1 MNKAYRRFF
10 MAMAA
15 LALVSAM
22 TSLVVPFLLS
32 FWAKTDVE
40 MNLKRFFIVI
50 SVLVLMFLLKTAI
63 IFLRENFAK
72 HFNIKNAKNIIEK
85 ILRLKYD
92 AIISQGNRNLVE
104 RMAQAVNNMYIYM
117 TGDAVLIWSSII
129 STIIILITIF
139 FDNFIIGLI
148 LIALIPINYLG
159 YKSLNAELKKRSQV
173 MQVSTATG
181 FQEILSVVNQTDYL
195 KQCPD
200 YDIVLNQLKPAL
212 DKIYGSMAQVNK
224 YAQTSSSFIS
234 SLNSMLQTVC
244 ILLVMYNYLSGANQV
259 LPVVIYTIVLPLFF
273 SNISIIT
280 NINLNKNNL
289 KVSQEFIA
297 FLDSEQEK
305 DSNETIRSIEK
316 IEFDV
321 GEIQLGEEQIFK
333 TNIKDKF
340 IKGDIIWLQGKSGSG
355 KSSLMK
361 QLVKFRKTSEILINE
376 KPISSINN
384 SCIRSLIDYIPQNN
398 SIINGT
404 IRDNLFLNKH
414 HSNETEEALKK
425 SDLLSTILQN
435 KNFDT
440 MIMDM
445 GANLS
450 GGEKQKLAIARSLY
464 SDAEVLIFDEV
475 TANID
480 TESTSLILSAIK
492 NICKN
497 KIVFIISHEALP
509 ENFANKVIRI
519 A

>member
-32 FWAKTDVE
+32 FWAKTDAE

-50 SVLVLMFLLKTAI
+50 SVLVLMFVLKTAI

-85 ILRLKYD
+85 ILGLKYD
-92 AIISQGNRNLVE
+92 TIISQGNMNLVE

-117 TGDAVLIWSSII
+117 TGDAVQIWSSII
-129 STIIILITIF
+129 STIIILIAIF

-148 LIALIPINYLG
+148 LLVLIPINYLG

-173 MQVSTATG
+173 MQTSTSAG
-181 FQEILSVVNQTDYL
+181 FQEILSIVNQTDYL

-200 YDIVLNQLKPAL
+200 HDIVLSQLRPAL

-316 IEFDV
+316 IEFDI
-321 GEIQLGEEQIFK
+321 GAIQIGEEIFK
-333 TNIKDKF
+333 ANIKDKF
-340 IKGDIIWLQGKSGSG
+340 IKGDIVWVQGKSGSG

-384 SCIRSLIDYIPQNN
+384 TCIRSLIDYIPQNN

-404 IRDNLFLNKH
+404 IRDNLFLNKS
-414 HSNETEEALKK
+414 HSIETEKKLKK
-425 SDLLSTILQN
+425 SELLSTILQN

-480 TESTSLILSAIK
+480 TESTSLILNAIK

-509 ENFANKVIRI
+509 ENFANKVIRME
-519 A
+519 

>member
-1 MNKAYRRFF
+1 MNKAYKRFF
-10 MAMAA
+10 MTMAA

-22 TSLVVPFLLS
+22 TSLAAPFLLS
-32 FWAKTDVE
+32 FWARTDVE
-40 MNLKRFFIVI
+40 MNLKRVFLII
-50 SVLVLMFLLKTAI
+50 SVLVLMLLLKIAI

-85 ILRLKYD
+85 ILKLKYD
-92 AIISQGNRNLVE
+92 AIISQGNMNLIE

-117 TGDAVLIWSSII
+117 TGDAVQIWSSII
-129 STIIILITIF
+129 TTIIILIAIF
-139 FDNFIIGLI
+139 FDNYIIGLI
-148 LIALIPINYLG
+148 LLALIPINYLG
-159 YKSLNAELKKRSQV
+159 YKALNAELKKRSQV
-173 MQVSTATG
+173 MQTCTATG
-181 FQEILSVVNQTDYL
+181 FQEILSAVNQTDYL

-200 YDIVLNQLKPAL
+200 YDILLNQLKPSL
-212 DKIYGSMAQVNK
+212 NKIYGSMAQVNK

-244 ILLVMYNYLSGANQV
+244 ILLVMYNYLSGENQI
-259 LPVVIYTIVLPLFF
+259 LPIVIYTIVLPLFF
-273 SNISIIT
+273 SNVSIIT

-289 KVSQEFIA
+289 KVSQDFIA
-297 FLDSEQEK
+297 FLDSEKEK
-305 DSNETIRSIEK
+305 NSGEKIKSIET
-316 IEFDV
+316 IEFDINEIRI
-321 GEIQLGEEQIFK
+321 GEQTFK
-333 TNIKDKF
+333 TNINDKF
-340 IKGDIIWLQGKSGSG
+340 MKGDIVWVQGKSGSG

-361 QLVKFRKTSEILINE
+361 QLVKFRESAGISIND
-376 KPISSINN
+376 KSISSISN
-384 SCIRSLIDYIPQNN
+384 SCLRSLIDYIPQNN

-404 IRDNLFLNKH
+404 IRDNLFLNKK
-414 HSNETEEALKK
+414 HSIEKEEKLKE
-425 SDLLSTILQN
+425 SVLLSTILQN

-480 TESTSLILSAIK
+480 SESTALILNTIK
-492 NICKN
+492 STCKN

-509 ENFANKVIRI
+509 ENYADKIIRI
-519 A
+519 S

>member
-1 MNKAYRRFF
+1 MNKAYKHFF
-10 MAMAA
+10 MAMAV
-15 LALVSAM
+15 LAFVSAM

-92 AIISQGNRNLVE
+92 AIISQGNMNLVE

-117 TGDAVLIWSSII
+117 TGDAVRIWSSII
-129 STIIILITIF
+129 STIIILIAIF

-148 LIALIPINYLG
+148 LLALIPINYLG
-159 YKSLNAELKKRSQV
+159 YKSLNSELKKRSQI

-244 ILLVMYNYLSGANQV
+244 ILLVMYNYLSGENQV

-305 DSNETIRSIEK
+305 DSNEKINSIEK

-321 GEIQLGEEQIFK
+321 GEIQLGEEQTFK

-404 IRDNLFLNKH
+404 IRDNLFLNKS
-414 HSNETEEALKK
+414 HSIETEEKLKK
-425 SDLLSTILQN
+425 SELLSTILQN

-480 TESTSLILSAIK
+480 AESIALILNTIK
-492 NICKN
+492 NTCKN
-497 KIVFIISHEALP
+497 KIVFIISHDTLP
-509 ENFANKVIRI
+509 ENFANKVIRME
-519 A
+519 

>member
-1 MNKAYRRFF
+1 MNKAYKHFF
-10 MAMAA
+10 MAMAV
-15 LALVSAM
+15 LAFVSAM

-32 FWAKTDVE
+32 FWAKTDAE

-92 AIISQGNRNLVE
+92 TIISQGNMNLVE

-117 TGDAVLIWSSII
+117 TGDAVRIWSSII
-129 STIIILITIF
+129 STIIILIAIF

-148 LIALIPINYLG
+148 LLVLIPINYLG
-159 YKSLNAELKKRSQV
+159 YKSLNSELKKRSQV
-173 MQVSTATG
+173 MQTSTATG

-244 ILLVMYNYLSGANQV
+244 ILLVMYNYLSGENQV

-305 DSNETIRSIEK
+305 DSDETIRSIEK
-316 IEFDV
+316 IEFDI
-321 GEIQLGEEQIFK
+321 GAIQIGEEIFK
-333 TNIKDKF
+333 ANIKDKF
-340 IKGDIIWLQGKSGSG
+340 IKGDIVWVQGKSGSG

-384 SCIRSLIDYIPQNN
+384 TCIRSLIDYIPQNN

-414 HSNETEEALKK
+414 HSIETEEKLKK
-425 SDLLSTILQN
+425 SELLSTILQN

-480 TESTSLILSAIK
+480 AESIALILNTIK
-492 NICKN
+492 NTCKN
-497 KIVFIISHEALP
+497 KIVFIISHDTLP
-509 ENFANKVIRI
+509 ENFANKVIRME
-519 A
+519 

>member
-1 MNKAYRRFF
+1 MNKAYKHFF

-32 FWAKTDVE
+32 FWAKTDAE

-92 AIISQGNRNLVE
+92 AIISQGNMNLVE

-129 STIIILITIF
+129 STIIILIAIF

-173 MQVSTATG
+173 MQVTTATG

-316 IEFDV
+316 IEFDI
-321 GEIQLGEEQIFK
+321 GAIQIGEEIFK
-333 TNIKDKF
+333 ANIKDKF
-340 IKGDIIWLQGKSGSG
+340 IKGDIVWVQGKNGSG

-384 SCIRSLIDYIPQNN
+384 TCIRSLIDYVPQNN

-404 IRDNLFLNKH
+404 IRDNLFLNKS
-414 HSNETEEALKK
+414 HSIETEEKLKK
-425 SDLLSTILQN
+425 SELLSTILQN

-480 TESTSLILSAIK
+480 AESIALILNTIK
-492 NICKN
+492 NTCKN

-509 ENFANKVIRI
+509 ENFANKVIRME
-519 A
+519 